1 MSQSQVG
8 AFADGSDVDP
18 TAGSDLSDSCEV
30 AIQAA
35 AEVLS
40 DRCAGSLNPGEISR
54 AVEDVAASGAQTFYF
69 ESYFEMDTRAVEDTT
84 EQINT
89 IAAEAEAAGR
99 NLERSFADADRI
111 EVQAA
116 SGATRGTDFPTAG
129 AGLDMRAAPSNRVH
143 VFWRVPLDEL
153 TLTQIGRMKSVLNN
167 RFTDNDAIPA
177 RYKGTQMIDEDV
189 LSAVFPEILGESRDS
204 GRVL

>member
-1 MSQSQVG
+1 
-8 AFADGSDVDP
+8 
-18 TAGSDLSDSCEV
+18 V

-40 DRCAGSLNPGEISR
+40 DRCAGSLSQGEITR

-69 ESYFEMDTRAVEDTT
+69 ESYFELDSRPGDDTSD
-84 EQINT
+84 QINT

-99 NLERSFADADRI
+99 TLERAFADVDRI

-129 AGLDMRAAPSNRVH
+129 SGLDMRASPTDRVH
-143 VFWRVPLDEL
+143 VFWRLPLD
-153 TLTQIGRMKSVLNN
+153 
-167 RFTDNDAIPA
+167 
-177 RYKGTQMIDEDV
+177 
-189 LSAVFPEILGESRDS
+189 
-204 GRVL
+204 